1 MKVSGVLKDQ
11 YGLVDGATIILLRN
25 GKRTNVATISN
36 PEGYFELENREIQ
49 NNDDFEIRF
58 LGNKTLIKKASEINS
73 ADEIMMQED
82 TESLDEVVI
91 TNVGEKP
98 VDNQP
103 ILVRESKIS
112 PILVFSILG
121 VVTLAT
127 IILIIRKSR

>member
-36 PEGYFELENREIQ
+36 PEGYSELENREIQ

-112 PILVFSILG
+112 PILVFSVLG

>member
-11 YGLVDGATIILLRN
+11 YGLVDGATIILLMN

-36 PEGYFELENREIQ
+36 PEGYFELEHRDIR
-49 NNDDFEIRF
+49 NNDNFEIRF

-82 TESLDEVVI
+82 TETLDEVVI

-98 VDNQP
+98 VESQP
-103 ILVRESKIS
+103 ILVGESKIS
-112 PILVFSILG
+112 PILVFSVLG

>member
-36 PEGYFELENREIQ
+36 PEGYFELEHRDIL
-49 NNDDFEIRF
+49 NNDDIEIRF

-98 VDNQP
+98 VDNKP

-112 PILVFSILG
+112 PILVFSVLG